1 MASLAPLDTRTMMVM
16 VIAGTLSMALAMAF
30 VRTPR
35 REGTG
40 FWAWA
45 LLTHAGTY
53 LLFMLR
59 GQISDWLSIVLANTI
74 LAGTFALLLAAVTAF
89 HGRAQPWMWL
99 LAPIPATA
107 LLNGLFLQDLRL
119 RLLTSSFMLSI
130 QIVLIV
136 WALWRPTRP
145 NQPRGAIL
153 ITLALSTQGAILLL
167 RGIWYLSQPTAVQG
181 LGGNGTAQSITFLS
195 AFIVVLLASL
205 GFVLMTRDRAEAI
218 NHELANNDLLTGIA
232 NRRLLQQ
239 TLQRDA
245 QHAMRQREAY
255 AVLMVDIDHFKA
267 INDSRGH
274 LAGDAV
280 LRHVAQ
286 LLHSRLRSQDM
297 VGRWGGEE
305 FLLLLPATDVS
316 GASRLA
322 QELRTLVQDTPCRY
336 EGMLIPAQI
345 SIGVCAAT
353 LQPGDRARWLVDAAD
368 KALYRAKER
377 GRNSVEQ
384 APLLRPG
391 KPVPAQG

>member
-1 MASLAPLDTRTMMVM
+1 MLPTLDTPTMMVM

-30 VRTPR
+30 VRTAR

-45 LLTHAGTY
+45 LLLHAATY
-53 LLFMLR
+53 MLFMLR
-59 GQISDWLSIVLANTI
+59 GQVSDWFSVVLANTV
-74 LAGTFALLLAAVTAF
+74 LGGTFALLLAAVTAF
-89 HGRAQPWMWL
+89 HGRAQVRSWL
-99 LAPIPATA
+99 LAPVLLTA
-107 LLNGLFLQDLRL
+107 ALNALFVHDLRL
-119 RLLTSSFMLSI
+119 RLLTSSFILSI
-130 QIVLIV
+130 QIALIV
-136 WALWRPTRP
+136 WALWRPQRP
-145 NQPRGAIL
+145 GQPRGAML
-153 ITLALSTQGAILLL
+153 ITLALSTEAAILLL
-167 RGIWYLSQPTAVQG
+167 RGLWYLTHPAPAQG
-181 LGGNGTAQSITFLS
+181 LTSNGGAQSITFLS
-195 AFIVVLLASL
+195 AFVVVLLASL
-205 GFVLMTRDRAEAI
+205 GFILMTRDRAEAI

-232 NRRLLQQ
+232 NRRLLQK

-286 LLHSRLRSQDM
+286 LLRTRLRSQDM
-297 VGRWGGEE
+297 AGRWGGEE
-305 FLLLLPATDVS
+305 FLLLLPATDAE
-316 GASRLA
+316 GATRLA
-322 QELRTLVQDTPCRY
+322 QALRALVQDTPCRY
-336 EGMLIPAQI
+336 EGRLIPAQI

-353 LQPGDRARWLVDAAD
+353 LQPGDRAKWLVDAAD

-384 APLLRPG
+384 APLLRPSA
-391 KPVPAQG
+391 PVPTQG